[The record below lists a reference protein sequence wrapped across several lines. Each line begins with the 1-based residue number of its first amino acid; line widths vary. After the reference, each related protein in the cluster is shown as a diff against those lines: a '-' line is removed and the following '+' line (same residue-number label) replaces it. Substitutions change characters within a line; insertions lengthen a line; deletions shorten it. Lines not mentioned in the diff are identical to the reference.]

1 MSPEQPYDGRLDGT
15 AARTD
20 GRELR
25 GTMPLLPRRGP
36 CDRCFMKG
44 WFLRRSTVTS
54 AMRAEL
60 VGELA
65 HLGMPIT
72 VNESAC
78 CCPAR
83 PMVTVMMPPTA
94 SRPYPVDLLLCGHHY
109 RVSQAALRAA
119 GAVVYDEAGVPITAG
134 ISDYQHSRHQ
144 PAAASPRP

>member
-1 MSPEQPYDGRLDGT
+1 MSPEQPYDGRLGGT

-25 GTMPLLPRRGP
+25 GTMPLLPRPGQ

-65 HLGMPIT
+65 HLGMPIA
-72 VNESAC
+72 VNETC
-78 CCPAR
+78 
-83 PMVTVMMPPTA
+83 
-94 SRPYPVDLLLCGHHY
+94 LLLP
-109 RVSQAALRAA
+109 SQADGHSDDAA
-119 GAVVYDEAGVPITAG
+119 NRQPSVPG
-134 ISDYQHSRHQ
+134 
-144 PAAASPRP
+144 